1 MMALWPCVAA
11 LETRLRSSAG
21 GAGRLA
27 IGALRFAL
35 VCFALLGAEGLLIPG
50 LIGRKTERGG
60 RRKVPWSHA
69 GHVGE

>member
-35 VCFALLGAEGLLIPG
+35 VCFALVGAEGC
-50 LIGRKTERGG
+50 
-60 RRKVPWSHA
+60 
-69 GHVGE
+69 